1 MGLGI
6 TNEILY
12 LLEKLGA
19 YKANNLKNPLLQKVM
34 WLPPI
39 LGSIVAKTGRL
50 KKKINEATSR
60 AEKTTQLVLILVFP
74 LFIHILHVNGLLIG
88 YKMLIAHL
96 TIEYVTEAT

>member
-1 MGLGI
+1 MAAP
-6 TNEILY
+6 Y
-12 LLEKLGA
+12 
-19 YKANNLKNPLLQKVM
+19 
-34 WLPPI
+34 
-39 LGSIVAKTGRL
+39 TGKYCSKDWEV

-60 AEKTTQLVLILVFP
+60 AEKKTQLVLILVFP